1 MTKTS
6 KQIIKTTLCPTI
18 QQDESTYMWV
28 DMSERNSMVTVCIYL
43 WIYWYFQFWLSN
55 SPDLFGLSVS
65 DNDLVDNMDI
75 NERLASQ
82 NSVW

>member
-1 MTKTS
+1 
-6 KQIIKTTLCPTI
+6 
-18 QQDESTYMWV
+18 
-28 DMSERNSMVTVCIYL
+28 MSERNSMVTVCIYL
-43 WIYWYFQFWLSN
+43 WIYWYFQFWLSY

-65 DNDLVDNMDI
+65 DNDLVDNIDI